1 MTEFTRSQLNTL
13 RKQMQ
18 NALKMFGD
26 KADITFDVGNCK
38 YSGGEA
44 TFQLKCLLKGGKT
57 REQEDFERLCKVE
70 ELETDNEE
78 DYSKD
83 EGSETFDGNG
93 RGS

>member
-1 MTEFTRSQLNTL
+1 M
-13 RKQMQ
+13 
-18 NALKMFGD
+18 
-26 KADITFDVGNCK
+26 
-38 YSGGEA
+38 
-44 TFQLKCLLKGGKT
+44 T

-78 DYSKD
+78 GYSKD